1 MTRMADYIIS
11 DAAVRDLDDIWTYIA
26 ADNLNAANRVEEE
39 ILSAFQRL
47 AENPKIGHIRK
58 DLTSKAVRFW
68 NVYSY
73 MIVYRGDKQ
82 PIEIVRDLY
91 AYRDIVTLI

>member
-1 MTRMADYIIS
+1 MADYIIS
-11 DAAVRDLDDIWTYIA
+11 DAAVKDLDDIWTYIS
-26 ADNLNAANRVEEE
+26 ADNLNAANRVEGE

-47 AENPKIGHIRK
+47 SENPKIGHIRK
-58 DLTSKAVRFW
+58 DLTNKPVRFW

-82 PIEIVRDLY
+82 PIEIVRVLSG
-91 AYRDIVTLI
+91 YRDIVTLI